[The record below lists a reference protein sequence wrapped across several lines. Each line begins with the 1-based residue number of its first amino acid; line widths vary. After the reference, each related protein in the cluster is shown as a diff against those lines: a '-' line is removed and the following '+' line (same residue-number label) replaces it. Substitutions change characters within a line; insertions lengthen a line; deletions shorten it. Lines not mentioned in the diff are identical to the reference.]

1 MTTVWGESE
10 KISGLHYIYEDRLK
24 GIEVL
29 FSLHYIYDDRL
40 ERVGPLLG
48 SSPCHI

>member
-10 KISGLHYIYEDRLK
+10 KISGLHYIYEDRL
-24 GIEVL
+24 
-29 FSLHYIYDDRL
+29 